1 MAIVFEIVPERQVT
15 LDFGSGEVLLDEET
29 DTVNVHD
36 PGVLVLIVEHHRFR
50 PRRAV
55 SFKFPD
61 ERDFH
66 IWITEPNRDER
77 AVGTDPIKVDLP
89 GMYVLTIEDPV
100 LMNGGYE

>member
-1 MAIVFEIVPERQVT
+1 MNLVFEIKAGLRAT
-15 LDFGSGEVLLDEET
+15 LDFGPEELPLEGVT
-29 DTVNVHD
+29 TVNVHD
-36 PGVLVLIVEHHRFR
+36 PGVLVLIVERGR
-50 PRRAV
+50 LGMTEPV
-55 SFKFPD
+55 SFVFPD